1 MTFTDQKGKE
11 FTGHGLYAAVSFDE
25 GKTWPVRK
33 LLTPGKGDFDGGAWT
48 KKFTATPT
56 RAEHG
61 GYLAATQTPDGE
73 IHLISSRLH
82 YRFNLPWLVV
92 GTVTAAPSVNKQVRA
107 EIKNPAPVR
116 AVTRGPKFHWF
127 GYYDKLQFDPSGR
140 YLLSMEVDFEHR
152 SPKAD
157 DVINVGMVDLKDK
170 DTWIELGKTRAWCW
184 QQGCMLQWRPGSDSE
199 VLYNDREGDNF
210 VCRIVDIK
218 TRKTRTIPRAI
229 YHLSPC
235 GKFAITADFRRIQD
249 MRPGYGYAG
258 IPDPCK
264 DELAPDKSGIWRVG
278 LDSGKSKFL
287 FSIADVVKIPKP
299 GAVPSD
305 AKHYFNHIECSTD
318 GNRFVFLHRWRM
330 LSGRGS
336 FITRMLS
343 ANSDGSDI
351 RLVSSNG
358 GVSHFIWRDPEHI
371 SIWHTGAYRLY
382 KDDGSCENTVQWEAD
397 NGHQSYLPDTN
408 NEWLI
413 SDTYAR
419 GRNREIVPYLYHLTS
434 KRVVPLG
441 GFSQPR
447 KYQGEWRCDS
457 HPRFSPDGR
466 TICIDSPHKGNGRQ
480 LYLMDISGI
489 IGK

>member
-1 MTFTDQKGKE
+1 
-11 FTGHGLYAAVSFDE
+11 
-25 GKTWPVRK
+25 
-33 LLTPGKGDFDGGAWT
+33 
-48 KKFTATPT
+48 
-56 RAEHG
+56 
-61 GYLAATQTPDGE
+61 
-73 IHLISSRLH
+73 
-82 YRFNLPWLVV
+82 
-92 GTVTAAPSVNKQVRA
+92 
-107 EIKNPAPVR
+107 
-116 AVTRGPKFHWF
+116 
-127 GYYDKLQFDPSGR
+127 
-140 YLLSMEVDFEHR
+140 
-152 SPKAD
+152 
-157 DVINVGMVDLKDK
+157 
-170 DTWIELGKTRAWCW
+170 
-184 QQGCMLQWRPGSDSE
+184 
-199 VLYNDREGDNF
+199 
-210 VCRIVDIK
+210 
-218 TRKTRTIPRAI
+218 
-229 YHLSPC
+229 
-235 GKFAITADFRRIQD
+235 
-249 MRPGYGYAG
+249 
-258 IPDPCK
+258 
-264 DELAPDKSGIWRVG
+264 
-278 LDSGKSKFL
+278 
-287 FSIADVVKIPKP
+287 
-299 GAVPSD
+299 
-305 AKHYFNHIECSTD
+305 
-318 GNRFVFLHRWRM
+318 
-330 LSGRGS
+330 
-336 FITRMLS
+336 MLS